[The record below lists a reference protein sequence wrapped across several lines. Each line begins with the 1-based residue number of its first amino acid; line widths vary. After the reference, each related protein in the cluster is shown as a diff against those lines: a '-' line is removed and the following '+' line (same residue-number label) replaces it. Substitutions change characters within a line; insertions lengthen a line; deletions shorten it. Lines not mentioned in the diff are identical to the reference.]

1 MIDFNTSQLT
11 WIVISSMTLGSAG
24 YVKLDSNLREMD
36 TKVAITQV
44 RLDAMDQKLTELQK
58 QLVRIE
64 EKLDKKQGTK

>member
-1 MIDFNTSQLT
+1 
-11 WIVISSMTLGSAG
+11 MTLGSAG